1 MYIIVEKVGRLFL
14 VVQDAR
20 VWNLVHTYIVV
31 DQVNIWKNKKV

>member
-1 MYIIVEKVGRLFL
+1 MYIIIEILSRLFL

-20 VWNLVHTYIVV
+20 VWNFVHKYIVV